1 MKEYGGY
8 IEFENY
14 HGNMLHDRAISL
26 NCGRNALAYLC
37 EAKKIKKLYL
47 PYFLC
52 SSVPNLCDKIG
63 VEYGYYHI
71 NEKFEPIFNKALGEN
86 EWLYIVNFYG
96 QLDNDYLTAW
106 KRKYGRVIVDNAQ
119 SYFQMPVDGLDTLYT
134 CRKYFGVAD
143 GAFLYTDAKLDRELP
158 QDESFERM
166 HFLLGRYERS
176 ANEFY
181 SEYVLNNKLF
191 ATEPVKRM
199 SCLTEN
205 LLHGIDYDAVAKR
218 RQENFE
224 FLDEE
229 FRDINELNLKSVYG
243 AFMYPLLVQNGSEIR
258 KALQKEKIY
267 IPTLWPNVMKECRV
281 GSLEYHYAADILP
294 IPIDQRYGKEDM
306 IKIAEMVKMT
316 MNIKEE

>member
-14 HGNMLHDRAISL
+14 HGNMLHENAIAL

-52 SSVPNLCDKIG
+52 SSVPNLCKKIG
-63 VEYGYYHI
+63 VEYSFYPI
-71 NEKFEPIFNKALGEN
+71 NEKFEPIFNQALGED

-96 QLDNDYLTAW
+96 QLDNNDLTAW
-106 KRKYGRVIVDNAQ
+106 KQKYGRVIVDNAQ
-119 SYFQMPVDGLDTLYT
+119 SYFQMPVKGMDTLYT

-143 GAFLYTDAKLDRELP
+143 GAFLYADTKLEREIP

-166 HFLLGRYERS
+166 HFLLGRFERS

-181 SEYVLNNKLF
+181 SEYVANNKLF

-199 SCLTEN
+199 SRLTEN
-205 LLHGIDYDAVAKR
+205 FLRGIDYVSIAKR

-224 FLDEE
+224 FLDAEL
-229 FRDINELNLKSVYG
+229 RNRNELKLKSVYG
-243 AFMYPLLVQNGSEIR
+243 AFMYPLLVQNGDAVR
-258 KALQKEKIY
+258 KKMQKEKIY
-267 IPTLWPNVMKECRV
+267 IPTLWPNVLEECPED
-281 GSLEYHYAADILP
+281 SLEYHYALDILP
-294 IPIDQRYGKEDM
+294 IPVDQRYEVEDM
-306 IKIAEMVKMT
+306 KYLVEVIKDEIDR
-316 MNIKEE
+316 

>member
-14 HGNMLHDRAISL
+14 HGNMLHDRAICL

-199 SCLTEN
+199 SRLTEN